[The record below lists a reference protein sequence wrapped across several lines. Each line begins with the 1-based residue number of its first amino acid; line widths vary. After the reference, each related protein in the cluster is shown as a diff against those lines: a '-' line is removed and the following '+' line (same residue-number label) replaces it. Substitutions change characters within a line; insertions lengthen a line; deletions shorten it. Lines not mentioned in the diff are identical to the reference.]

1 MKKLFLVLTIGLLFF
16 SCSSDSSDS
25 SSSGVY
31 KWSFKLDGVL
41 YEWSG
46 SLTDPNSGGLS
57 QYSAGS
63 VLLNKNMVVSVS
75 INLSSISTGNFICNS
90 TSSSSIGIGI
100 LEGIQD
106 LDTSRSGSN
115 MSVNISSLSS
125 NTFSSNPL
133 NPGKVIGTFSGTI
146 KDIAGDSHTVTNGSF
161 EALRFN

>member
-1 MKKLFLVLTIGLLFF
+1 MKKIILVLTIGLLFF

-46 SLTDPNSGGLS
+46 SLTDPNSGGLA

-63 VLLNKNMVVSVS
+63 VLLNKSMVVSVS
-75 INLSSISTGNFICNS
+75 INLSSIYTGNFICNS

-100 LEGIQD
+100 VEGIQD

-115 MSVNISSLSS
+115 MNVNISSLSS

>member
-46 SLTDPNSGGLS
+46 SLTDPNSGGLA

-63 VLLNKNMVVSVS
+63 VLLNKSMVVSVS

-100 LEGIQD
+100 VEGIQD

-115 MSVNISSLSS
+115 MNVNISSLSS

>member
-1 MKKLFLVLTIGLLFF
+1 MKKLFLVLAIGLLFF

-100 LEGIQD
+100 EEGIQD